1 MRTWIALTGVAAL
14 LGGCGVDDWVNR
26 MDTERFQKACVSY
39 GFQPNTT
46 AFSNC
51 MMQQSAQNEEANQR
65 FQDRT
70 ALEEAAE
77 KVRKRK

>member
-1 MRTWIALTGVAAL
+1 MRLWLILCCAAAL
-14 LGGCGVDDWVNR
+14 LSGCGVDAWVNR
-26 MDTERFQKACVSY
+26 MNAERFQKACVGY

-65 FQDRT
+65 IQDRA
-70 ALEEAAE
+70 ALDEAAE
-77 KVRKRK
+77 KLKKGK

>member
-1 MRTWIALTGVAAL
+1 MRLWFTLSCAAAL
-14 LGGCGVDDWVNR
+14 LSGCGVDDWINR
-26 MDTERFQKACVSY
+26 MNAERFQKACVGY

-65 FQDRT
+65 SQDRA
-70 ALEEAAE
+70 ALDEAAA
-77 KVRKRK
+77 KLKKGK

>member
-1 MRTWIALTGVAAL
+1 MRLWLVLSCAAAS

-26 MDTERFQKACVSY
+26 MNAERFRKACVGY

-65 FQDRT
+65 IQDRA
-70 ALEEAAE
+70 ALDEAAE
-77 KVRKRK
+77 KLKKGK

>member
-1 MRTWIALTGVAAL
+1 MRLWFILCCAAAL
-14 LGGCGVDDWVNR
+14 LSGCGVDDWVNR
-26 MDTERFQKACVSY
+26 MNAERFQKACAGY

-65 FQDRT
+65 IQDR
-70 ALEEAAE
+70 AAFDEAAE
-77 KVRKRK
+77 KLKKGK

>member
-1 MRTWIALTGVAAL
+1 MRLWLILCCATAL
-14 LGGCGVDDWVNR
+14 LSGCGVDDWVNR
-26 MDTERFQKACVSY
+26 MNAERFQKACVGY

-65 FQDRT
+65 IQDRA
-70 ALEEAAE
+70 ALDEAAE
-77 KVRKRK
+77 KLKKGK